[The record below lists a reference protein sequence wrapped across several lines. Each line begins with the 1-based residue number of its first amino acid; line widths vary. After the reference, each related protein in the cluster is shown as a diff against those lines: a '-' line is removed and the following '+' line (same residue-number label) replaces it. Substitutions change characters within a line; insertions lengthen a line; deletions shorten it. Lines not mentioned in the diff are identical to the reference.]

1 MFFEELGF
9 LLISKDFLRKVFS
22 KLEDE
27 KDIEEFGRELGKTI
41 AKEYASYFY
50 PQMNKNTIIQFLEIY
65 FRRFQSYHH
74 RLGQNSTDNT
84 SSSKMIHSFTVN
96 HDIDMNFSL
105 ALQSILVGLIEPII
119 KSIVEFNN
127 VTPNAITFS
136 FEI

>member
-1 MFFEELGF
+1 M
-9 LLISKDFLRKVFS
+9 SWMKH
-22 KLEDE
+22 
-27 KDIEEFGRELGKTI
+27 
-41 AKEYASYFY
+41 Y
-50 PQMNKNTIIQFLEIY
+50 PQVNKNTIIQFLEIY

-74 RLGQNSTDNT
+74 RLRHHSTDNT

-96 HDIDMNFSL
+96 HDINLNFSL

-127 VTPNAITFS
+127 VTPNATTFS